1 MYVTLPCDAIL
12 ATAMMPP
19 MDARI
24 APVSR
29 LPEVGVSVF
38 TVMSR
43 LAQEHGAINLSQGF
57 PDFDCAPALVEL
69 AAAWLHRGV
78 NQYAPMAGVPELREQ
93 LALAFRA
100 ASGASYDPATEI
112 TITAGATEALYAA
125 ITALVHPGD
134 EVLLVE
140 PCYDSYV
147 PAVRLAGGVPRF
159 VSLRFPHYR
168 IDWDEVRRAMT
179 GRTRLVVLN
188 SPHNPTGAVLDADD
202 LAELSAVLER
212 SAAYVLSDEV
222 YEHLVFDGRRHQSV
236 ASHPALA
243 SRAVVV
249 ASFGK
254 SFHTTGW
261 KVGWAA
267 APAALTTEIQRV
279 HQFITFAVN
288 TPLQHAYAEL
298 LRRGVDAGEVG
309 RFYQAK
315 RDRFLALI
323 AKSRF
328 RPLPCGGTYFLLLDY
343 SEVSREADVSM
354 AMRLLRE
361 HGVASIPTSAFLH
374 ESAAPPV
381 LRFCFAKRDETLE
394 AAAARLGGV

>member
-1 MYVTLPCDAIL
+1 MYVSRAGADTAAGYDAR
-12 ATAMMPP
+12 
-19 MDARI
+19 MDAQVS
-24 APVSR
+24 PVSR
-29 LPEVGVSVF
+29 LPDVGVSIF

-43 LAQEHGAINLSQGF
+43 LAQEHGAINLAQGF

-69 AAAWLHRGV
+69 AAAWLRRDV
-78 NQYAPMAGVPELREQ
+78 NQYAPMAGVPELRQQ

-100 ASGASYDPATEI
+100 ASGASYDPRTEI

-159 VSLRFPHYR
+159 VPLRHPHYR
-168 IDWDEVRRAMT
+168 MDWDDVRRALT
-179 GRTRLVVLN
+179 DRTRLVVLN
-188 SPHNPTGAVLDADD
+188 SPHNPTGAVFGAAD
-202 LAELSAVLER
+202 LAELAAILER
-212 SAAYVLSDEV
+212 SAAFVVSDEV
-222 YEHLVFDGRRHQSV
+222 YEHLVFDGRRHESV
-236 ASHPALA
+236 ASLPALA

-249 ASFGK
+249 GSFGK

-267 APAALTTEIQRV
+267 APAAISAEIQRV

-298 LRRGVDAGEVG
+298 LRGGVDLAEVG
-309 RFYQAK
+309 RFYQRK

-323 AKSRF
+323 ERSRF

-343 SEVSREADVSM
+343 SAISDEPDGPM
-354 AMRLLRE
+354 AMRLLQQ
-361 HGVASIPTSAFLH
+361 HGVAAIPTSAFLYDS
-374 ESAAPPV
+374 EAPPV
-381 LRFCFAKRDETLE
+381 LRFCFAKKEATLE
-394 AAAARLGGV
+394 AAAARLVAV